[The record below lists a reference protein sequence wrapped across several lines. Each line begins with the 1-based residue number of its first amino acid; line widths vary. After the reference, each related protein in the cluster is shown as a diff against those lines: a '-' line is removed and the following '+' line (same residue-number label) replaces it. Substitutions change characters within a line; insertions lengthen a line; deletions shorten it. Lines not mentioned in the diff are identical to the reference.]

1 MGGSGSGRHS
11 DFDSKQTVEGCLNL
25 DVNKLARDGMIRE
38 IPWQGK
44 LVWSNTYTGETT
56 ASAGYTC
63 TNDGDGWV
71 FTLIYTVT
79 RHDGVKHDVRVPIR
93 LQVTKP
99 HFGGTRWW
107 FTCPLV
113 VRGRA
118 CLRRVGKLHLPP
130 GGLYFGCRTCYG
142 LTYTS
147 CQESHSYDRLFASI
161 ARDVPGATPELVKEA
176 LTGRWKRY

>member
-11 DFDSKQTVEGCLNL
+11 TFNAKTTVEDCLTL
-25 DVNKLARDGMIRE
+25 SVNRLARGGMIRRT
-38 IPWQGK
+38 
-44 LVWSNTYTGETT
+44 VWPGSLTWTNTHTGEQA

-63 TNDGDGWV
+63 TESGGEWV

-79 RHDGVKHDVRVPIR
+79 RHGDEKHEVRLPIR
-93 LQVTKP
+93 LQVTHP
-99 HFGGTRWW
+99 SYGGVRWW

-118 CLRRVGKLHLPP
+118 CERRVGKLYLPP
-130 GGLYFGCRTCYG
+130 GGLYFGCRHCYD

-147 CQESHSYDRLFASI
+147 CQESRKYDRLWRLI
-161 ARDVPGATPELVKEA
+161 AAETGFTPEMVKA
-176 LTGRWKRY
+176 TMDGKS